1 MEIQTG
7 KRRRTNHSRIEEL
20 LDQELIL
27 IPSFSVDILD
37 LEYINFLRDY
47 LTDIN
52 VGTKFVFKENIT
64 ADKKL
69 LLKNGIYTF
78 NYNINTND
86 IRFKIEFS
94 NDKIILFSDNLNNI
108 QSFINDIDLKMINKR
123 NEQENIKL
131 FINDNSKWTEIEGC
145 KKRNLNSIFLNEKLM
160 ILNRIKTFLTEKEL
174 YNKLGIP
181 YKLNILFYGLPGT
194 GKTSLIIALA
204 SKLNYNICIITSNNS
219 EINSDKDLILVLSN
233 IPKNSFLLIEDF
245 EILSQKINLT
255 SILDG
260 IAVRSGLITF
270 LTSNNS
276 KKQDIVSI
284 DSLKKNNPLIRPSR
298 IDIDVKFNWAKKEQI
313 IGMYN
318 KFISNTENG
327 NIFYEKIK
335 NNKITISLL
344 QDYFFKYREEGLVM
358 ENIEEIKKKSKELFE
373 KSNNYYC

>member
-1 MEIQTG
+1 M
-7 KRRRTNHSRIEEL
+7 
-20 LDQELIL
+20 
-27 IPSFSVDILD
+27 
-37 LEYINFLRDY
+37 
-47 LTDIN
+47 
-52 VGTKFVFKENIT
+52 
-64 ADKKL
+64 
-69 LLKNGIYTF
+69 
-78 NYNINTND
+78 
-86 IRFKIEFS
+86 
-94 NDKIILFSDNLNNI
+94 
-108 QSFINDIDLKMINKR
+108 
-123 NEQENIKL
+123 
-131 FINDNSKWTEIEGC
+131 
-145 KKRNLNSIFLNEKLM
+145 
-160 ILNRIKTFLTEKEL
+160 
-174 YNKLGIP
+174 
-181 YKLNILFYGLPGT
+181 
-194 GKTSLIIALA
+194 
-204 SKLNYNICIITSNNS
+204 
-219 EINSDKDLILVLSN
+219 
-233 IPKNSFLLIEDF
+233 LIEDF

>member
-145 KKRNLNSIFLNEKLM
+145 KKRN
-160 ILNRIKTFLTEKEL
+160 
-174 YNKLGIP
+174 
-181 YKLNILFYGLPGT
+181 YK
-194 GKTSLIIALA
+194 
-204 SKLNYNICIITSNNS
+204 
-219 EINSDKDLILVLSN
+219 
-233 IPKNSFLLIEDF
+233 
-245 EILSQKINLT
+245 
-255 SILDG
+255 
-260 IAVRSGLITF
+260 
-270 LTSNNS
+270 
-276 KKQDIVSI
+276 
-284 DSLKKNNPLIRPSR
+284 
-298 IDIDVKFNWAKKEQI
+298 
-313 IGMYN
+313 
-318 KFISNTENG
+318 
-327 NIFYEKIK
+327 EKIS
-335 NNKITISLL
+335 TT
-344 QDYFFKYREEGLVM
+344 
-358 ENIEEIKKKSKELFE
+358 
-373 KSNNYYC
+373 